1 MGRSAFDQ
9 LDQVRGTL
17 VFFDDMHQSLAENC
31 GRYYHTGAITL
42 VSGSNVIVDS
52 STIIEKNEV
61 DNFIVV
67 DTGDAAGIYQIDSA
81 NGTVSG
87 TISTVASGSAV
98 NVSYR
103 RHYNKNLEDDLN
115 YLRRMFDLVIGEDK
129 WNEDPDTNL
138 HEMSYL
144 IPKRPNYLGETGQYT
159 DRPGTVSF
167 AIDDI
172 NQTGYVSTGAPAGE
186 YTDNTSSTTAGTSL
200 RFTDD
205 NTIVISVASNTG
217 GFYPADKGTLN
228 IYRDGAVVGTLNLAT
243 AWTNDN
249 CSYEEEES
257 DVGNNPN
264 HTSSGAG
271 TDIINLTHRRCMN
284 TTVDGYPSFWPAYQ
298 IASMNA
304 TLTLPNGFQGQIY
317 IAHTDGGG
325 NQNYTYSS
333 FWVDV
338 TSQTIN
344 ATAPVINQDTPVTR
358 YLSGV
363 PYYTTNST
371 FTISGTNS
379 DTLFDRGYVTNPMT
393 FNVSEFNDTSITP
406 SLAQIGLSNPTAIT
420 DTIANVGGHSSTIT
434 VGAGNFRDMDA
445 RATATYRNVFTNA
458 TSAVSNAGTYRI
470 DTYGITSTNTVENFD
485 DEDKRFLG
493 NEDFTDTGITWS
505 DSNWVSSTSILTQ
518 TDPNGDGGLVMYNGT
533 LKYPTI
539 NHSSGFLP
547 AGPNYSG
554 ASGDFVLYRVFIG
567 SAAFTQGS
575 IIFNG
580 WANALSTIQG
590 SNVEVFL
597 RYPNCTDY
605 SNNNT
610 NVWQDLGVAQT
621 IYGGNGC
628 LGNGSSGNTV
638 AFSFGTE
645 SSVSYGNRIIMWLKI
660 KSSSI
665 TALNSITF
673 SPIV

>member
-1 MGRSAFDQ
+1 MGKSLFEQ
-9 LDQVRGTL
+9 LNQVGGTQI
-17 VFFDDMHQSLAENC
+17 FFDDMHRILAENC
-31 GRYYHTGAITL
+31 GRNYHTGTITL
-42 VSGSNVIVDS
+42 VSGSTTIVDS
-52 STIIEKNEV
+52 STVIGGDEV
-61 DNFIVV
+61 ENYIVI
-67 DTGDAAGIYQIDSA
+67 DDGNAAGIYEIASA
-81 NGTVSG
+81 NGTISG
-87 TISTVASGSAV
+87 TITSGANGSDT

-103 RHYNKNLEDDLN
+103 RHYHKNLEDDLN
-115 YLRRMFDLVIGEDK
+115 YLRLMFDLVIGENE
-129 WNEDPDTNL
+129 WNDDPDTNL
-138 HEMSYL
+138 HDMAYL
-144 IPKRPNYLGETGQYT
+144 IPKRPNYLGETIQYT

-167 AIDDI
+167 SIDDI
-172 NQTGYVSTGAPAGE
+172 NQTGYVSTGAPSAE
-186 YTDNTSSTTAGTSL
+186 YTDNTSNTTAGTSL

-205 NTIVISVASNTG
+205 NTIVINVTSNTG
-217 GFYPADKGTLN
+217 GFYPADKGNLN
-228 IYRDGAVVGTLNLAT
+228 IYRDGAVVGTLDLASV
-243 AWTNDN
+243 WTSDG
-249 CSYEEEES
+249 CTYESAES

-271 TDIINLTHRRCMN
+271 TDIINLSHRRCMN
-284 TTVDGYPSFWPAYQ
+284 TTVDNYPSFWPAYQ
-298 IASMNA
+298 MASMSA

-317 IAHTDGGG
+317 IVHTDGGG

-344 ATAPVINQDTPVTR
+344 ATPPTINQNTPVTR

-363 PYYTTNST
+363 SYYTTNST

-393 FNVSEFNDTSITP
+393 FNISEFNDTNITP
-406 SLAQIGLSNPTAIT
+406 SLVQIGLSNPTAIT
-420 DTIANVGGHSSTIT
+420 DTIGNAGGYGSTIT
-434 VGAGNFRDMDA
+434 IGAGNFRDMDA

-458 TSAVSNAGTYRI
+458 TSAVSSAGTYRI

-493 NEDFTDTGITWS
+493 NEDLTDIGITWS
-505 DSNWVSSTSILTQ
+505 DSNWVSSTSVLTHV
-518 TDPNGDGGLVMYNGT
+518 DPNGDGGLVMYNGT

-547 AGPNYSG
+547 AGPNYSA
-554 ASGDFVLYRVFIG
+554 ASGDFVLYRVFIA

-580 WANALSTIQG
+580 WSNALSTIQG
-590 SNVEVFL
+590 ANVEVFL

-610 NVWQDLGVAQT
+610 DVWQDLSVAQT

-645 SSVSYGNRIIMWLKI
+645 SSVSYGNRIIMRIKI

-673 SPIV
+673 SPIL